1 MSKISLNNKKNL
13 LEYVRKNWKKIPYI
27 CNMNE
32 DGILEFLEKGYT
44 YETGRD
50 MEHITLSRRSNKE
63 ENDYY
68 VIASYVLKY
77 DEEIQS
83 DDYFMTSQMLFHDD
97 GTFFGKIFGDID
109 ISFSI
114 NDRGEV
120 DFKRSYKDRMKD
132 RDELLQYLIQN
143 KAIATHFGDDL
154 DNKSSIYAIERFLR
168 TLGVL
173 EPNEN
178 LRVERVPAGQVKEGF
193 VNIDTGGHRGNTTD
207 NETRTIVID
216 GDPRN
221 GIKSA
226 CQSLSKLGIY
236 VPEQICEL
244 ADSRP
249 THVSALD
256 SRSGLALVRYLSG
269 EQAFDLAENGLLDKT
284 LTDEQLEKYALTE
297 AHTKQQQIIDSAVE
311 KINKYTIKLPNGEK
325 IVLAPEQITAG
336 SSIAYEMGI
345 PYYAST
351 NQHCDREGNPDG
363 VTFAISCKPGMKL
376 PKEILDYG
384 RQLVEQYRIDER
396 TSGVFI
402 NPNEQLIVAGGP
414 KNPSF
419 RIEGHTPE
427 SMLEELRIV
436 LSPNKEETYITQI
449 VNAATK
455 KADLRKQA
463 AQAAKLAQDYEQQL
477 KTSQPSLDDE

>member
-1 MSKISLNNKKNL
+1 MNSKMNNKNNL
-13 LEYVRKNWKKIPYI
+13 LEYVRNNWKKIPYL
-27 CNMNE
+27 CDMSE
-32 DGILEFLEKGYT
+32 KGMQEFFEKGYT
-44 YETGRD
+44 SETGRD
-50 MEHITLSRRSNKE
+50 MEHIAISRRNDKE
-63 ENDYY
+63 GNDYY
-68 VIASYVLKY
+68 VIESSVLKY

-97 GTFFGKIFGDID
+97 GTFFGEIFGDID

-120 DFKRSYKDRMKD
+120 DFKRSYQDRMKD
-132 RDELLQYLIQN
+132 RDELLQQLIQN

-173 EPNEN
+173 EQNEN
-178 LRVERVPAGQVKEGF
+178 LTVERVPAGQVKEGF
-193 VNIDTGGHRGNTTD
+193 VNIDTGGHRGNRTD

-216 GDPRN
+216 GDPSN

-236 VPEQICEL
+236 VPKQICKL

-269 EQAFDLAENGLLDKT
+269 KQAFDLAENNLLDKT
-284 LTDEQLEKYALTE
+284 LTDEQLERYGLTE
-297 AHTKQQQIIDSAVE
+297 AHIKQQQIINSAVE
-311 KINKYTIKLPNGEK
+311 KINKYTVELPNGEK

-351 NQHCDREGNPDG
+351 NKHFDSEGKPDG

-384 RQLVEQYRIDER
+384 KQLVEQYRIDER

-414 KNPSF
+414 KNPNF
-419 RIEGHTPE
+419 KIEGHTPE
-427 SMLEELRIV
+427 SMLEKLRTV
-436 LSPNKEETYITQI
+436 LSPSKEDTYIDQI
-449 VNAATK
+449 VNIATK
-455 KADLRKQA
+455 KADLRGQT
-463 AQAAKLAQDYEQQL
+463 AQAEKLAQDYEEQL
-477 KTSQPSLDDE
+477 STSQPSLDDK